1 MPYLKTKWFGV
12 FLYDESIIEKKL
24 FPKNSDEIAER
35 LYKIQNGEIL
45 QEEEEFEKY
54 DVIVDDKRLAK
65 IGKIGKIKK
74 LKVKAEDYGYE
85 TNLLLDACIKL
96 SFRKIEEEQESRSN
110 RISEAVETLDEVIKI
125 TNILYEKL
133 RDWYSYFSF
142 EEIEDGEELIKK
154 ILSINIGKEEI
165 DETEEETLKML
176 ANSLLSLYEVRKK
189 IENYIKMAVEK
200 IAPNVVE
207 ITDSKITARLISKA
221 GGIEKLA
228 TMPAGTI
235 QLLGAEKALFRH
247 MKEGTLPPKHG
258 IIFQHEM
265 VNKAP
270 KNKRGK
276 IARLLANKISI
287 ASKADAFTKNFIAN
301 ELKKEIEKRYDE
313 IIRKE

>member
-1 MPYLKTKWFGV
+1 MPYLKTKWFGA
-12 FLYDESIIEKKL
+12 FLYDEEIIEKKL

-45 QEEEEFEKY
+45 PEEKEFEKY
-54 DVIVDDKRLAK
+54 DVVVDDKRLSK
-65 IGKIGKIKK
+65 IGKIGEIKK
-74 LKVKAEDYGYE
+74 LMAKAEDYGYE
-85 TNLLLDACIKL
+85 TNLLMDACIKL
-96 SFRKIEEEQESRSN
+96 SLRKIKEEQEKRAN
-110 RISEAVETLDEVIKI
+110 RISEAVETLDEIIKI

-133 RDWYSYFSF
+133 RDWHNYFSF
-142 EEIEDGEELIKK
+142 DEIEDEDELVKK
-154 ILSINIGKEEI
+154 ILSIDIGKEEI
-165 DETEEETLKML
+165 DEMEQQTLKML
-176 ANSLLSLYEVRKK
+176 ADSLLSLYEARKK
-189 IENYIKMAVEK
+189 LEDYIKMAVEE
-200 IAPNVVE
+200 IAPNIVE
-207 ITDSKITARLISKA
+207 ITDYKITARLIAKA

-270 KNKRGK
+270 RNKRGK

-301 ELKKEIEKRYDE
+301 ELKKEIEKRYNE
-313 IIRKE
+313 IIRE